1 MTKLNKAKI
10 KWIVRQV
17 VKHNRKTSE
26 VASVYGITSRR
37 VRQLVQSF
45 RSTGKMPELKTNR
58 RPQKPLN
65 PEQIMTINHVFNDS
79 RLSPKLLYVELK
91 MQGKRIPKN
100 KLYQHLKQKGL
111 VKPTTSKQKKRKRC
125 RYERQHSGSL
135 IHGDSHRT
143 SVSHPYC
150 MLWMDDASRKLLS
163 GVESKT
169 PMTNKHSISTMKEA
183 IKAAWEY
190 NVVVR
195 QANTDRG
202 SEFFSNKKHMNPGS
216 KSDFERYLL
225 SVGVKHVPSRV
236 GNPQTNG
243 KLERH
248 WLEYDRHR
256 WRFDS
261 LKEYMVW
268 YNRRLHGGLDLDF
281 GECPDKAFVRKM
293 RPESMVGLM
302 FR

>member
-1 MTKLNKAKI
+1 MTKLNKNKI
-10 KWIVRQV
+10 KWIVKQV
-17 VKHNRKTSE
+17 VKHQKKTSE
-26 VASVYGITSRR
+26 VASVYGITTRR

-58 RPQKPLN
+58 RTKTFLSQ
-65 PEQIMTINHVFNDS
+65 EQVNIINHVFNETKLGP
-79 RLSPKLLYVELK
+79 RLLFLELK
-91 MQGKRIPKN
+91 KRGFKIPKQ
-100 KLYQHLKQKGL
+100 KTFEYLKEKGL
-111 VKPTTSKQKKRKRC
+111 VIPTPSKQKKLKRC

-135 IHGDSHRT
+135 LHGDSHRT

-169 PMTNKHSISTMKEA
+169 AMTNKHSIQTMREA
-183 IKAAWEY
+183 IQAAKEY
-190 NVVVR
+190 NVIIQ

-202 SEFFSNKKHMNPGS
+202 TEFYSNKKHRNPGS
-216 KSDFERYLL
+216 KSDFERFLL

-248 WLEYDRHR
+248 WREYDRAQV
-256 WRFDS
+256 
-261 LKEYMVW
+261 EV
-268 YNRRLHGGLDLDF
+268 
-281 GECPDKAFVRKM
+281 
-293 RPESMVGLM
+293 
-302 FR
+302 

>member
-10 KWIVRQV
+10 RWVVRQV
-17 VKHNRKTSE
+17 VKHNKKTSE
-26 VASVYGITSRR
+26 VASVYGITNRR

-45 RSTGKMPELKTNR
+45 RSTGKMPELKTNG
-58 RPQKPLN
+58 RPQKILD
-65 PEQIMTINHVFNDS
+65 PEQINTINQVFNDTK
-79 RLSPKLLYVELK
+79 LSPRLLYFELK
-91 MQGKRIPKN
+91 RRGNKIAKN
-100 KLYQHLKQKGL
+100 KLYQYLKQRGF
-111 VKPTTSKQKKRKRC
+111 VIPNPRQQKKRKRC

-135 IHGDSHRT
+135 LHGDSHRT

-163 GVESKT
+163 GAESKT
-169 PMTNKHSISTMKEA
+169 PMTNRHSISTMKEA

-202 SEFFSNKKHMNPGS
+202 SEFYSNKKHMNPGS
-216 KSDFERYLL
+216 KSDFERFLV

-248 WLEYDRHR
+248 WREYDRHR
-256 WRFDS
+256 WRFKT
-261 LKEYMVW
+261 LKEYMAW
-268 YNRRLHGGLDLDF
+268 YNRRLHGGLNLDWA
-281 GECPDKAFVRKM
+281 EKPEEAFVRKM

-302 FR
+302 FK